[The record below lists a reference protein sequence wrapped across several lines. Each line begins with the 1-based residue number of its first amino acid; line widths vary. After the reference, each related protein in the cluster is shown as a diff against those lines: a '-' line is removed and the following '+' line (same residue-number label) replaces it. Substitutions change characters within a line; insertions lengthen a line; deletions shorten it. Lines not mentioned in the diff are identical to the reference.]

1 MNNRIIQV
9 PVTLDSATR
18 KKDRSVKFG
27 FTTTKEISTGDF
39 MVMDSFHQSAGHLLF
54 KENEFKEEEIP
65 TEDVE
70 TDIAKSQA
78 VQLRDA
84 LWVLY
89 KAKGGNGGD
98 KDAWNTFYRNNMQTI
113 KARILQTV
121 HELEEK

>member
-18 KKDRSVKFG
+18 KKDRSVKFA
-27 FTTTKEISTGDF
+27 FTSTKEISTGDF
-39 MVMDSFHQSAGHLLF
+39 MVMDSFHQSVGHLLF

-65 TEDVE
+65 EEDVE

-78 VQLRDA
+78 VQLRDS
-84 LWVLY
+84 LWILF
-89 KAKGGNGGD
+89 KTKGGNGGD
-98 KDAWNTFYRNNMQTI
+98 KDTWNTFYRNNMQTI